1 MYIFAKFVTDRIF
14 LRNREKINIKNPTW
28 DTDGLLSGGD
38 QLSGRTATRAAP
50 VDDCSAMAPF
60 SRSRPLP
67 FPAAVMHGTKRAACL
82 LLAHSSSHGWEFGRT
97 FGSLVVNLLLP
108 HPFLPVFLSNHLYSK
123 LGFTSTFFSRGCIF
137 VFSILFIFLFLSFF
151 IVYYSN

>member
-1 MYIFAKFVTDRIF
+1 M
-14 LRNREKINIKNPTW
+14 
-28 DTDGLLSGGD
+28 
-38 QLSGRTATRAAP
+38 TAP
-50 VDDCSAMAPF
+50 PWHLF
-60 SRSRPLP
+60 HGHGHLLP

-137 VFSILFIFLFLSFF
+137 VFFYTFYLFIFELF
-151 IVYYSN
+151 YSLLL